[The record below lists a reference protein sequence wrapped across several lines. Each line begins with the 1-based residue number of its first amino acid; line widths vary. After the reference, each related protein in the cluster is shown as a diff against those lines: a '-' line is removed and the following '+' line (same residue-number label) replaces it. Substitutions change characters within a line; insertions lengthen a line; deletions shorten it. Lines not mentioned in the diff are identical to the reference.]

1 MPNHLSIIWL
11 HAVWST
17 QDRARVLGKSYR
29 FKVFKHIKDY
39 AWQNGIQLDIIN
51 GVEDHVHCL
60 FRLRTSQ
67 NPAEVIKLLKGESS
81 HWINQ
86 NIILDELFKWQDGYG
101 IFSVNPHEVMKIR
114 KYIYNQEE
122 HHKDLSYEEELN
134 KLAPKENRQD

>member
-17 QDRARVLGKSYR
+17 QDRVRVLGKSYR

-39 AWQNGIQLDIIN
+39 AWENGIQLDIIN

-60 FRLRTSQ
+60 FRLKTSQ

-86 NIILDELFKWQDGYG
+86 NIILDEPFKWQEGYG
-101 IFSVNPHEVMKIR
+101 IFSVSPHEVMKIR

-122 HHKDLSYEEELN
+122 HHKDLSFEEEIK
-134 KLAPKENRQD
+134 KLTPK